1 MRPDVLLGLT
11 KPQEGRKRQRQQI
24 IDLLK
29 DTQGNHTW
37 EAWKHVPAVSPHSGT
52 VSVSWPLLDYS
63 WEKNK
68 WFNQLG

>member
-37 EAWKHVPAVSPHSGT
+37 VGWMHVPAVLPHSRT
-52 VSVSWPLLDYS
+52 VFVSWPLLDYT
-63 WEKNK
+63 
-68 WFNQLG
+68 